1 MCINQYRECF
11 AKIKKIKMDKKT
23 INAAFVGFGEVNSPR
38 QLIED
43 KCLEALKEILSMGFN
58 VTTTAVVTD
67 DPAGKNSR
75 RAIEDL
81 GKGGFDLLIVCIAG
95 WIPSH
100 AVISVTNAFKEKP
113 MILWGLAGDIENGR
127 TVTAAPQAGTTALR
141 KVFEDMGYKFKYVY
155 NIIGKPSPLDKIK
168 SFALAASAAKS
179 MEKTKVGMMGFRD
192 MKLYNT
198 LYEGLSLKSKIG
210 TEVEF
215 FETLEMLRIS
225 EDIDTTAIQ
234 QVLGTIKK
242 EWDFEKPADENFLKK
257 GISYYLAIKEI
268 AKTNQFDAISLKD
281 VDGMKKLLNFP
292 PAMIFML
299 LSDKLNLCTIPE
311 NDAMGAV
318 TQLVVKHLTGQCAA
332 YLEFYEFFEDSV
344 LLGVPDFVPA
354 EVVDG
359 RVKVTPAAFGNI
371 SGGLLNISTMKTG
384 RLTMARLSNTGDRYT
399 MHICTGE
406 GKLKSWEEAGWDFP
420 APQLP
425 SLEIFTDAPMEDFV
439 QKISGQHYIIAYG
452 DHSQTLRDFCYLKDI
467 KVV

>member
-1 MCINQYRECF
+1 MKVNQN
-11 AKIKKIKMDKKT
+11 KV
-23 INAAFVGFGEVNSPR
+23 NAAFVGFGEINSPQ
-38 QLIED
+38 QLIKD
-43 KCLEALKEILSMGFN
+43 KCSIALEEIKTLGFSIM
-58 VTTTAVVTD
+58 TTNHVTD
-67 DPAGKNSR
+67 DPAGVDVK
-75 RAIEDL
+75 RAIADL
-81 GKGGFDLLIVCIAG
+81 SQSDFDLLIVCLAG

-100 AVISVTNAFKEKP
+100 AVISVTNFFKDKP

-127 TVTAAPQAGTTALR
+127 VVTAAPQAGTTALR
-141 KVFEDMGYKFKYVY
+141 KVFQDLGYKFRYVY
-155 NIIGKPSPLDKIK
+155 NIIGKPSPLGTIK
-168 SFALAASAAKS
+168 NFAMAALAVKS
-179 MEKTKVGMMGFRD
+179 VENTKVGMMGFRD

-198 LYEGLSLKSKIG
+198 LYEGLSLKTKIG

-225 EDIDTTAIQ
+225 ENVSETEVQKILDK
-234 QVLGTIKK
+234 IKQ
-242 EWDFEKPADENFLKK
+242 EWNFEKPADDNFLRK
-257 GISYYLAIKEI
+257 GISYYLAIKSI
-268 AKTNQFDAISLKD
+268 AGENGFDAISLKD
-281 VDGMKKLLNFP
+281 VDGMKKLLSFP

-299 LSDKLNLCTIPE
+299 LSDELNLCTIPE

-332 YLEFYEFFEDSV
+332 YLEFYEFFEKSV

-359 RVKVTPAAFGNI
+359 KVRVTPAAFGNI

-384 RLTMARLSNTGDRYT
+384 RLTMARLSNTGSSYT

-406 GKLKSWEEAGWDFP
+406 GKLKSWEEAGWDYP

-425 SLEIFTDAPMEDFV
+425 SLDIFLDSPVEEFA

-452 DHSQTLRDFCYLKDI
+452 DHSQALRDFCYLKDI

>member
-1 MCINQYRECF
+1 MNKSIV
-11 AKIKKIKMDKKT
+11 K
-23 INAAFVGFGEVNSPR
+23 AAFVGFGEINSPQ
-38 QLIED
+38 QLIKG
-43 KCLEALKEILSMGFN
+43 KCLIAREEVKSLDIGIL
-58 VTTTAVVTD
+58 TTDHVTD
-67 DPAGKNSR
+67 DPKGIDVK

-81 GKGGFDLLIVCIAG
+81 KKDEFDVLIICIAG

-100 AVISVTNAFKEKP
+100 AVIAITNEFKSKP

-127 TVTAAPQAGTTALR
+127 VVTAAPQAGTTALR
-141 KVFEDMGYKFKYVY
+141 KVFDDLGYKFIYIY
-155 NIIGKPSPLDKIK
+155 NIIGKSSPLDKIK
-168 SFALAASAAKS
+168 SFALAAAAVNS
-179 MEKTKVGMMGFRD
+179 IRNTKVGMMGFRD

-198 LYEGLSLKSKIG
+198 LYEGLSLKVKIG

-215 FETLEMLRIS
+215 FEMLEMLQLSKTIGDIEIQEVLTRIMR
-225 EDIDTTAIQ
+225 
-234 QVLGTIKK
+234 
-242 EWDFEKPADENFLKK
+242 EWDFEKPVDEDFLIK
-257 GISYYLAIKEI
+257 GITYYLSIKKIVEES
-268 AKTNQFDAISLKD
+268 KFDAISLKD
-281 VDGMKKLLNFP
+281 VDGMKKILSFP

-299 LSDKLNLCTIPE
+299 LSDEMNLCTIPE

-318 TQLVVKHLTGQCAA
+318 TQLIVKQLTGQCAV

-359 RVKVTPAAFGNI
+359 KVKVTQASFGGI

-384 RLTMARLSNTGDRYT
+384 KLTMVRLSNTGSQYT

-406 GKLKSWEEAGWDFP
+406 GKLKAWEEAGWDQP

-425 SLEIFTDAPMEDFV
+425 SLDIFPDVPVGDFT
-439 QKISGQHYIIAYG
+439 QNISGQHYIIAYG
-452 DHSQTLRDFCYLKDI
+452 DHTQTLRYYCYLTDI